1 MEQSKSSIGTYQR
14 LVKRKAE
21 LNKVMTNHESSA
33 RARAVASKQI
43 EQLDESISLVKFQIS
58 VSEMRKNRMV
68 GNLRVTT
75 MYSDDNGDVIAF
87 KNNNGII
94 LTLESIDTS
103 TCGFGVDKMDV
114 SDLDMSDFEGMAF
127 TFKFDDLGATIERAE
142 GSGIRLKPDNGHPI
156 FVPWK
161 VHNKDWNDDDMSLV
175 LARITDE
182 TDGSFDFK
190 TWRVSG
196 LIGSMWLIKHYG
208 SENE

>member
-1 MEQSKSSIGTYQR
+1 
-14 LVKRKAE
+14 
-21 LNKVMTNHESSA
+21 
-33 RARAVASKQI
+33 
-43 EQLDESISLVKFQIS
+43 
-58 VSEMRKNRMV
+58 MV

-94 LTLESIDTS
+94 LTLESIETS
-103 TCGFGVDKMDV
+103 TGVFGVDKMDV
-114 SDLDMSDFEGMAF
+114 SDLDMSDFEGMTF
-127 TFKFDDLGATIERAE
+127 TFKFYDLGATIERAE

-196 LIGSMWLIKHYG
+196 LIGSMWLIKHYV
-208 SENE
+208 ETDE

>member
-21 LNKVMTNHESSA
+21 LSKVMTNHESSE
-33 RARAVASKQI
+33 RARAVASKEI

-94 LTLESIDTS
+94 LTLESVETS
-103 TCGFGVDKMDV
+103 TGGFGVDKMDV
-114 SDLDMSDFEGMAF
+114 SDLDMSDFEGMTF
-127 TFKFDDLGATIERAE
+127 TFKFDDLGATIERVE
-142 GSGIRLKPDNGHPI
+142 GSGIRLIPDNGHPV
-156 FVPWK
+156 FVPCRNGNGWYGDK
-161 VHNKDWNDDDMSLV
+161 TILV
-175 LARITDE
+175 LKDQFGYKVCSLDITECLQVVAEE
-182 TDGSFDFK
+182 T
-190 TWRVSG
+190 
-196 LIGSMWLIKHYG
+196 
-208 SENE
+208 E

>member
-1 MEQSKSSIGTYQR
+1 MGQSKSYIGTYQR

-21 LNKVMTNHESSA
+21 LSKVMTNHESSV

-114 SDLDMSDFEGMAF
+114 SDLDISEFDGMTF
-127 TFKFDDLGATIERAE
+127 TFSFDDMGATIERVE
-142 GSGIRLKPDNGHPI
+142 GSGIRLKPDNGHPVFI
-156 FVPWK
+156 PCRNGSGWYSDK
-161 VHNKDWNDDDMSLV
+161 TILV
-175 LARITDE
+175 LKDQFGYKVGSLDITECLQVVEEE
-182 TDGSFDFK
+182 T
-190 TWRVSG
+190 
-196 LIGSMWLIKHYG
+196 
-208 SENE
+208 E

>member
-94 LTLESIDTS
+94 LTLESVETS
-103 TCGFGVDKMDV
+103 TGGFGVDKMDV
-114 SDLDMSDFEGMAF
+114 SDLDMSDFEGMTF
-127 TFKFDDLGATIERAE
+127 TFKFDDLGATIERVE
-142 GSGIRLKPDNGHPI
+142 GSGIRLIPDNGHPVFI
-156 FVPWK
+156 PCRNGNGWYGDKTILLLKDQFGYK
-161 VHNKDWNDDDMSLV
+161 VGSLD
-175 LARITDE
+175 ITECLQEVEEE
-182 TDGSFDFK
+182 T
-190 TWRVSG
+190 
-196 LIGSMWLIKHYG
+196 
-208 SENE
+208 E